1 MKKVLLSVLAGLL
14 LYLPFSKLN
23 LWFLL
28 FPALFLFVKYRGVP
42 FWTLGGYVFIF
53 LSLRCANI
61 ASVEFGGI
69 NPILSYFMY
78 SLFVLLFT
86 LFQFSLPAFI
96 AQRFF
101 KNSPLAYGFFY
112 TLFELLRSHFP
123 FGGFPWLLMGEVIS
137 QVPLL
142 KYSLYFLSIPLYTF
156 LLWVLVIFLFQ
167 KRLFSLAL
175 CLLVLFSFSL
185 SAYFVP
191 PKKLNGVKVA
201 LVQTAVPQ
209 EDKLSRE
216 AFDKHTPQILQ
227 MVEKALEEKPDLMV
241 LPESALP
248 FYFSEEQTDILYHLS
263 LKGPILVGL
272 IDVRENLKPFNSAYL
287 FAEGTLKDYYD
298 KVKLM
303 PVGEYIPNPLGFLK
317 GIFQAIGGIDYI
329 PGQSA
334 KVIRYKDL
342 RIAVP
347 ICFEVAHYSY
357 MERLA
362 KDANLIA
369 VLTNDGWFKDS
380 DCTFQH
386 FRFAQWAS
394 LRFKTYTL
402 WVNNS
407 GDTAIIDP
415 YGRVLKKLGYMERDV
430 LVEVLK

>member
-1 MKKVLLSVLAGLL
+1 MKKVILSLLAGLL

-28 FPALFLFVKYRGVP
+28 FPALFLFVKYRGVS

-78 SLFVLLFT
+78 SLFVLIFT

-142 KYSLYFLSIPLYTF
+142 KYSLYFLNIPFYTF

-167 KRLFSLAL
+167 KRLFSLTL
-175 CLLVLFSFSL
+175 ILFVLFSLSL

-191 PKKLNGVKVA
+191 PKELNRVKVA

-216 AFDKHTPQILQ
+216 TFDKHTPQILQ
-227 MVEKALEEKPDLMV
+227 MVERALEEKPDLVV

-287 FAEGTLKDYYD
+287 FAEGMLIDYYD

-303 PVGEYIPNPLGFLK
+303 PIGEYIPKPFGFLK
-317 GIFQAIGGIDYI
+317 EIFQAIGGIDYV
-329 PGQSA
+329 PGNSA
-334 KVIRYKDL
+334 KVIKYKDL

-362 KDANLIA
+362 KDANLIT

-415 YGRVLKKLGYMERDV
+415 YGRVLKKLGYMERDI

>member
-1 MKKVLLSVLAGLL
+1 
-14 LYLPFSKLN
+14 
-23 LWFLL
+23 
-28 FPALFLFVKYRGVP
+28 
-42 FWTLGGYVFIF
+42 VFIF

-69 NPILSYFMY
+69 NPVLSYFMY
-78 SLFVLLFT
+78 SLFVLIFT

-142 KYSLYFLSIPLYTF
+142 KYSSVLFEHTPLH
-156 LLWVLVIFLFQ
+156 LLALGFGNFPVPKKAFLF
-167 KRLFSLAL
+167 AL
-175 CLLVLFSFSL
+175 ILLVLLSLSL

-209 EDKLSRE
+209 EDKLSKE
-216 AFDKHTPQILQ
+216 AFDRHTPQILQ
-227 MVEKALEEKPDLMV
+227 MVEKALEEKPDLVV

-248 FYFSEEQTDILYHLS
+248 FYFSEEQTEIFYHLS

-287 FAEGTLKDYYD
+287 FAEGMLIDYYD

-303 PVGEYIPNPLGFLK
+303 PIGEYVPKPFGFLK
-317 GIFQAIGGIDYI
+317 EIFQAIGGIDYV

-334 KVIRYKDL
+334 KVIKYKDL

-362 KDANLIA
+362 KDANLIV

-430 LVEVLK
+430 LVEVLR